1 MKNGMIIIIIEEV
14 SKNKTEHERQLDRS
28 KARSHAASFAHHRR
42 RSSASPKLYRQI
54 HSARPKQ
61 QLRSLAFFRERTS
74 LQWPGWSD
82 GEFWTS
88 LAPCIAASYP
98 HVFQGLSAIADYHQA
113 LETDDSELRRL
124 SVAQGHQ
131 AIASMN
137 TDYLCTPTSV
147 IIVSCMITAAL
158 FALVNDHIF
167 HQALKTLFGL
177 LEGNAYDEFS
187 LISLVKRQRSRIC
200 QMLDPLTVLR
210 EGTVTDST
218 PFKITFQTLPQARD
232 SLERVLNDGA
242 RQMKSGRPLCKSAI
256 TDWLAT
262 FEALR
267 HRVDDTGWLGLRA
280 AYGMSLVQIETLCKA
295 RCRLPS
301 CLFVLAHRL

>member
-1 MKNGMIIIIIEEV
+1 MKNGMIIIIEEV
-14 SKNKTEHERQLDRS
+14 SKTKTDHERQLDRS

-54 HSARPKQ
+54 RSARPKQ

-74 LQWPGWSD
+74 VQWPGWSD
-82 GEFWTS
+82 SEFWTS

-98 HVFQGLSAIADYHQA
+98 HVFQTLSAIADYHQA

-124 SVAQGHQ
+124 SVAQGHR

-137 TDYLCTPTSV
+137 TGYLCTPMSV
-147 IIVSCMITAAL
+147 IMVSCMITAAL
-158 FALVNDHIF
+158 SALVNDHIF

-177 LEGNAYDEFS
+177 LEGNTDDELG
-187 LISLVKRQRSRIC
+187 LISLIKRQRSRIC

-210 EGTVTDST
+210 EGTVAEST
-218 PFKITFQTLPQARD
+218 PLIITFQTLEQARET
-232 SLERVLNDGA
+232 LEQVLNTAA
-242 RQMKSGRPLCKSAI
+242 RQMKSGGSLCESAI

-262 FEALR
+262 FETLR
-267 HRVDDTGWLGLRA
+267 HRVDETGWLGLRA
-280 AYGMSLVQIETLCKA
+280 AYGMSLIQIETLCKA
-295 RCRLPS
+295 VRRLPT
-301 CLFVLAHRL
+301 CLFVFLHRL